1 MNIKCAICIASVV
14 CLLALAPVSA
24 QAAAPPPQKQS
35 LVMPASAAPSD
46 GQPAPTIEC
55 VVTFG
60 PSVPISALAF
70 SPDGKTL
77 AVGGYQEVLLW
88 DLANGKL
95 SKRVGMGQASSFVHA
110 LAFGKDG
117 RSLVVAEGTP
127 HSSGAVKILDLE
139 TGQPTLSFQEP
150 KDVLYSLALSPDGKL
165 LAGSGADG
173 LAYIWSMDEKKVA
186 ATIEDHSDWVLGV
199 SFSPDGKFLA
209 TASADSSSQVWEVG
223 TWNSVRRL
231 PQSDTVHSAA
241 FSADGTLLAL
251 AVGGPKDRAIRI
263 RRRDNG
269 QQTRAIS
276 LGAATPLDIIWA
288 PKGNKIFVP
297 CDDNTLK
304 VYNAANGA
312 VIANLS
318 GHGDWVYCAA
328 VNADE
333 TRFATGSADG
343 TVKLWNGADN
353 KLLAT
358 FIQLAPR
365 ADEWLV
371 ITPKGY
377 LATST
382 PGALQ
387 WKTTNVPAPDKLT
400 SLYQN
405 AESVQ
410 KSIAGEDVAPPVLQ

>member
-1 MNIKCAICIASVV
+1 MNIKCVFCIVSVV
-14 CLLALAPVSA
+14 CLLPLAPA
-24 QAAAPPPQKQS
+24 QAQTATPSPQKHS
-35 LVMPASAAPSD
+35 LVMPATAAPPA
-46 GQPAPTIEC
+46 GQPAPSIEC

-60 PSVPISALAF
+60 PSVPISAVAF

-95 SKRVGMGQASSFVHA
+95 SKRIGMGQVANFVHA

-117 RSLVVAEGTP
+117 RSLVVAEGVP
-127 HSSGAVKILDLE
+127 HSSGAVKVFDIE
-139 TGQPTLSFQEP
+139 TGQPTLNFQEP
-150 KDVLYSLALSPDGKL
+150 KDVVYSLALSPDGKL

-186 ATIEDHSDWVLGV
+186 ATIKDHSDWVLGV

-209 TASADSSSQVWEVG
+209 TASADSSSHVWEVG

-231 PQSDTVHSAA
+231 PQSDTVHGAV

-263 RRRDNG
+263 RRKDNG
-269 QQTRAIS
+269 GQTRAIS
-276 LGAATPLDIIWA
+276 LGAATPLDVIWA
-288 PKGNKIFVP
+288 PKGNKIYVP
-297 CDDNTLK
+297 CSDNTMK

-312 VIANLS
+312 LTANVT
-318 GHGDWVYCAA
+318 GHGDWVYCVAI
-328 VNADE
+328 NADE

-358 FIQLAPR
+358 FIQLTPR

-371 ITPKGY
+371 IIPKGY

-382 PGALQ
+382 PGALE

-405 AESVQ
+405 PESVQ
-410 KSIAGEDVAPPVLQ
+410 KSIAGEDVAPLVLQ